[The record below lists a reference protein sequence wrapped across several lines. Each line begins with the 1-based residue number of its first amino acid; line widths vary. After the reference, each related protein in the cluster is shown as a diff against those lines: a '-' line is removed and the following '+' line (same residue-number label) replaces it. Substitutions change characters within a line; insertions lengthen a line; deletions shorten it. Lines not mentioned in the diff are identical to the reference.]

1 MDIPSTG
8 DNPVI
13 DIALHTISLGKQAIV
28 FVGTKSSAEK
38 QAEDIA
44 KKIKKS
50 GPRCLE
56 ISEQAK
62 NALPQ
67 PTKQCTRLAY
77 CIGKGIAFHHAG
89 LVQKQ
94 RELIE
99 KEFRSGA
106 VKIICCTPTLALGV
120 SLPAYRAVI
129 RDLRRFGRRGME
141 WIPVLEY
148 LQQAG
153 RAGRPE
159 HDDKGECIAIASTE
173 PEQEE
178 IIKRYIFGEPEPIHS
193 KLAVEPTLRFYLLSL
208 IASRFVKDMDQI
220 MAFFSKT
227 FYASQ
232 FKDIEEI
239 QEKIVRL
246 LRQLEEWE
254 FITMGTGGD
263 FQSADVLVSGNIRPT
278 QIGKRVSELY
288 LDPLTAHSLI
298 EAVKRTNNKPANLF
312 GYLHAVSSSVEM
324 EPLLRVKVKEYDTIQ
339 EKVAEY
345 ESYLLMPE
353 PSIYDPE
360 YEIFMNA
367 FKTALF
373 LDSWMDESSDEN
385 LMEDYGIRP
394 GEIRVKRDN
403 AEWLLFSLQEL
414 CRLLEYRECMKDL
427 MKLRGRLKHGIK
439 EELVSLVRFRNIG
452 RVRARI
458 LYNNNLRNVAD
469 IKKADLMRLSQLV
482 GKNIAL
488 SLKEQVGEKVDVVPK
503 GKRIGQLG
511 LGKYNT

>member
-1 MDIPSTG
+1 M
-8 DNPVI
+8 
-13 DIALHTISLGKQAIV
+13 
-28 FVGTKSSAEK
+28 
-38 QAEDIA
+38 
-44 KKIKKS
+44 
-50 GPRCLE
+50 
-56 ISEQAK
+56 
-62 NALPQ
+62 
-67 PTKQCTRLAY
+67 
-77 CIGKGIAFHHAG
+77 
-89 LVQKQ
+89 
-94 RELIE
+94 
-99 KEFRSGA
+99 
-106 VKIICCTPTLALGV
+106 
-120 SLPAYRAVI
+120 
-129 RDLRRFGRRGME
+129 
-141 WIPVLEY
+141 
-148 LQQAG
+148 
-153 RAGRPE
+153 
-159 HDDKGECIAIASTE
+159 
-173 PEQEE
+173 
-178 IIKRYIFGEPEPIHS
+178 
-193 KLAVEPTLRFYLLSL
+193 
-208 IASRFVKDMDQI
+208 
-220 MAFFSKT
+220 
-227 FYASQ
+227 
-232 FKDIEEI
+232 
-239 QEKIVRL
+239 
-246 LRQLEEWE
+246 
-254 FITMGTGGD
+254 
-263 FQSADVLVSGNIRPT
+263 
-278 QIGKRVSELY
+278 
-288 LDPLTAHSLI
+288 
-298 EAVKRTNNKPANLF
+298 
-312 GYLHAVSSSVEM
+312 
-324 EPLLRVKVKEYDTIQ
+324 RVKVKEYDTIQ

-427 MKLRGRLKHGIK
+427 MKLRVRLKHGIK